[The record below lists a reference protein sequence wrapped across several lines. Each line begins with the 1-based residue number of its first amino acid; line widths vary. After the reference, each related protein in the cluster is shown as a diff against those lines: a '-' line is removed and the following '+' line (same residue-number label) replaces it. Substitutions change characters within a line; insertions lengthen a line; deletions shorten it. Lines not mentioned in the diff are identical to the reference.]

1 MKFKIISALFV
12 ILGAI
17 IGLLLYISIEY
28 YREVSLRPIYGVDL
42 QNIILLLTAF
52 ALSIAFL
59 LVALYIASSYVRKH
73 G

>member
-1 MKFKIISALFV
+1 LKFKIISALFV